1 MAKIFTEEQ
10 LKKIINNYIAKLK
23 GKISI
28 EKAILYGSYARGTA
42 NENSDIDLLIISEAL
57 PENGLKGANGYYL
70 DNMVQDFNLSLE
82 VIAIHPKNLSNEIT
96 KSFYEEIFAT
106 GKVFYPKDKI
116 KAA

>member
-1 MAKIFTEEQ
+1 
-10 LKKIINNYIAKLK
+10 
-23 GKISI
+23 
-28 EKAILYGSYARGTA
+28 
-42 NENSDIDLLIISEAL
+42 
-57 PENGLKGANGYYL
+57 
-70 DNMVQDFNLSLE
+70 MVQDFNLSLE